1 MKKQIV
7 LASIATLA
15 TTSAYATRARMNA
28 LGQAQDRGSFYIN
41 DTRNVFR
48 NAARVNQT
56 NNYALTEWGTS
67 SSTNSVTAPNAEGG
81 FFKNAGSF
89 NYGVYLGNN
98 ITNLNADTALDGFAD
113 ALSTANT
120 VGTTFGNAGFQKRSN
135 DLDLFFGGD
144 MGVEWGARLKYS
156 NSKNEQGGTALE
168 TKHSALELGLGM
180 VMGDLNAYV
189 NYVINDEYENI
200 GTAATGFTAENDG
213 TMNLGVGY
221 KWMDY
226 TFFVDYDKKGLE
238 YVGGTGVA
246 ANTTED
252 STLTVGA
259 GYTKEV
265 SSTSRMFADIS
276 FKSRKLEDTDGTT
289 AGNNLEVKRST
300 LPVTV
305 GFETDATSWLTVRG
319 SISQNVFINSQ
330 KETLGTNPETKG
342 TIANTTN
349 VSAGA
354 TLNFGKLMIDGMIGT
369 NGVNGQNT
377 NATNGVLDTD
387 RILTQVAVHYWF

>member
-7 LASIATLA
+7 IATIATLA
-15 TTSAYATRARMNA
+15 TSSAYATRARMNA
-28 LGQAQDRGSFYIN
+28 LGQQQDRGSFYIN

-48 NAARVNQT
+48 NAARVNQM
-56 NNYALTEWGTS
+56 NNYAITEWGTS
-67 SSTNSVTAPNAEGG
+67 ANTNSVTAPNAEGG

-98 ITNLNADTALDGFAD
+98 ITNLNADVSTEGLAD
-113 ALSTANT
+113 AIADQTSAT
-120 VGTTFGNAGFQKRSN
+120 VFGNTGFQKRSN

-168 TKHSALELGLGM
+168 AKHSALELGLGM

-221 KWMDY
+221 NWMDY
-226 TFFVDYDKKGLE
+226 TFFVDYNKTGLE

-252 STLTVGA
+252 ATLTVGA

-265 SSTSRMFADIS
+265 SSTSRMFTDIS
-276 FKSRKLEDTDGTT
+276 FVSRKLEDTDGTT
-289 AGNNLEVKRST
+289 AANNLEVKQTT
-300 LPVTV
+300 LPLTV
-305 GFETDATSWLTVRG
+305 GFETEATSWLTLRG
-319 SISQNVFINSQ
+319 SVSQNIFLNTQ
-330 KETLGTNPETKG
+330 KETLGTNPERSKS
-342 TIANTTN
+342 IANSTN

-369 NGVNGQNT
+369 NGVNGTNT
-377 NATNGVLDTD
+377 NTTNGVLDAD
-387 RILTQVAVHYWF
+387 RLLTQVAVHYWF

>member
-98 ITNLNADTALDGFAD
+98 ITNLNADVNTDGFAD
-113 ALSTANT
+113 AISAQTS
-120 VGTTFGNAGFQKRSN
+120 GTLFGNTGFQKRSN

-330 KETLGTNPETKG
+330 KETLGTNPERKG

>member
-48 NAARVNQT
+48 NAARINQT

-113 ALSTANT
+113 ALSTANA